1 MKVKSFFLLVL
12 LTIGLSNFSKAQ
24 NSPSKKGSLYFYWG
38 WNWDAFT
45 NSDIRFKG
53 EDYDFTLQEVKA
65 RDKQFPFEGETY
77 LNVGRMTIPQY
88 NFRIGYYLS
97 DNWEISFGADHMKY
111 VMQQN
116 QFVRINGFIGEAYGQ
131 FAGQYNGEAI
141 ELTKDFLQFEH
152 TDGLNYLNIELRRS
166 DQILDYKKFQFSVLE
181 GFGLGALVPKTNTV
195 LLGKERYDEFHTSG
209 YGLSAVLAL
218 NFTFYRYFFIQSEFK
233 SGYINMANIRTT
245 ASTMDSAEQSFFF
258 AQINGV
264 IGFRIP
270 L

>member
-1 MKVKSFFLLVL
+1 MKHSRFFLLVL
-12 LTIGLSNFSKAQ
+12 LTIGLSNFSQAQ
-24 NSPSKKGSLYFYWG
+24 NKASKKGNFYFYWG

-77 LNVGRMTIPQY
+77 LNIGRMTIPQY
-88 NFRIGYYLS
+88 NFRLGYYFN

-116 QFVRINGFIGEAYGQ
+116 QFVRINGFIGEAYGD
-131 FAGQYNGEAI
+131 FAGTYRGEAI
-141 ELTKDFLQFEH
+141 QMTRDFLQFEH
-152 TDGLNYLNIELRRS
+152 TDGLNYLNLELRRA
-166 DQILDYKKFQFSVLE
+166 DEVFNYKNFQLNVLE
-181 GFGLGALVPKTNTV
+181 GLGLGALVPKTNTV

-209 YGLSAVLAL
+209 FGISAVLAL
-218 NFTFYRYFFIQSEFK
+218 NFSFYRYFFLQSEFK
-233 SGYINMANIRTT
+233 SGYINMPSIRTT
-245 ASTMDSAEQSFFF
+245 AKLMDSAQQSFFF
-258 AQINGV
+258 AQINGL